1 MQHSEKFVCLEYSEV
16 ELMIPQKD
24 AFSAIF
30 CDSSCFVKDKNGNG
44 KTIFNSQWIPYIDL
58 DKYSFSRNL
67 AVIAQNPSCEDSFES
82 VTKKSKKVKTCLIIN
97 NKTLFPDEK
106 YYGLITSTDCKV
118 KEFSLSSFSLFSDF
132 YNEYLKKKG
141 IIASKFNQK
150 ISYLLNID
158 DFLREIL
165 KNREGEK

>member
-67 AVIAQNPSCEDSFES
+67 AVTAQNPSCEDSFES
-82 VTKKSKKVKTCLIIN
+82 VTKKSKKVKK
-97 NKTLFPDEK
+97 NKEQLKQIKNSKSWKLTEPLRK
-106 YYGLITSTDCKV
+106 LKQ
-118 KEFSLSSFSLFSDF
+118 L
-132 YNEYLKKKG
+132 LKK
-141 IIASKFNQK
+141 
-150 ISYLLNID
+150 
-158 DFLREIL
+158 
-165 KNREGEK
+165 

>member
-1 MQHSEKFVCLEYSEV
+1 
-16 ELMIPQKD
+16 MIPQKD

-82 VTKKSKKVKTCLIIN
+82 VTKNSKKVKTCLIVN

-118 KEFSLSSFSLFSDF
+118 KEFSLSSFSLFFSSRTSGHIF
-132 YNEYLKKKG
+132 
-141 IIASKFNQK
+141 IASGLVPKTAITLIFF
-150 ISYLLNID
+150 I
-158 DFLREIL
+158 IL
-165 KNREGEK
+165 

>member
-1 MQHSEKFVCLEYSEV
+1 M
-16 ELMIPQKD
+16 
-24 AFSAIF
+24 
-30 CDSSCFVKDKNGNG
+30 
-44 KTIFNSQWIPYIDL
+44 
-58 DKYSFSRNL
+58 
-67 AVIAQNPSCEDSFES
+67 
-82 VTKKSKKVKTCLIIN
+82 
-97 NKTLFPDEK
+97 
-106 YYGLITSTDCKV
+106 

>member
-1 MQHSEKFVCLEYSEV
+1 MVIGIYVLFNIISPIIKNKEHFSVEKY
-16 ELMIPQKD
+16 
-24 AFSAIF
+24 
-30 CDSSCFVKDKNGNG
+30 N
-44 KTIFNSQWIPYIDL
+44 IDL

-67 AVIAQNPSCEDSFES
+67 AVTAQNPSCEDSFES
-82 VTKKSKKVKTCLIIN
+82 VTKNSKKVKTCLIVN

>member
-1 MQHSEKFVCLEYSEV
+1 
-16 ELMIPQKD
+16 MIPQKD

-30 CDSSCFVKDKNGNG
+30 CDSSCFVKDQHGNG

-58 DKYSFSRNL
+58 DKYSFFHHSATSRNSFC
-67 AVIAQNPSCEDSFES
+67 QDSVENADDD
-82 VTKKSKKVKTCLIIN
+82 SKKVKTCLIVN

-106 YYGLITSTDCKV
+106 YYGIITSTDCKV

>member
-1 MQHSEKFVCLEYSEV
+1 MNFCVSQAE
-16 ELMIPQKD
+16 QKD
-24 AFSAIF
+24 
-30 CDSSCFVKDKNGNG
+30 
-44 KTIFNSQWIPYIDL
+44 L
-58 DKYSFSRNL
+58 
-67 AVIAQNPSCEDSFES
+67 
-82 VTKKSKKVKTCLIIN
+82 KKVKTCLIVN

>member
-1 MQHSEKFVCLEYSEV
+1 MQHSEKFVCLEYSNV

-24 AFSAIF
+24 TFSAIF

-58 DKYSFSRNL
+58 DKYYFSKKIPL
-67 AVIAQNPSCEDSFES
+67 AQQISSCKDSVEDL
-82 VTKKSKKVKTCLIIN
+82 KKVKTCLIVN

>member
-58 DKYSFSRNL
+58 DKLPEALKKTTKKRLRTLN
-67 AVIAQNPSCEDSFES
+67 IAQVAGYLTASL
-82 VTKKSKKVKTCLIIN
+82 VL
-97 NKTLFPDEK
+97 
-106 YYGLITSTDCKV
+106 GL
-118 KEFSLSSFSLFSDF
+118 
-132 YNEYLKKKG
+132 G
-141 IIASKFNQK
+141 IPN
-150 ISYLLNID
+150 LNIYITNTLD
-158 DFLREIL
+158 KKRKAAQAKLAEQ
-165 KNREGEK
+165 KMSA